1 MAAGNLL
8 LSSSILLTGAT
19 YTRMA
24 AFADILRLQFMSEK
38 TFGDIQREYLFPA
51 INDFWLK
58 EQDLIFE
65 ELGDRDLWLS
75 ADGRCDSP
83 RYNAKYRTYTMLD
96 QHTDKVIDFKVVQ
109 VSEVTSSN
117 AMEREG
123 FQHCMTAIEERGAKV
138 KATDGHIGI
147 AADMR
152 KDHPDK
158 DHQLDVWHFGKR
170 INIKLTEKA
179 KKKDC
184 AGLFPWIKS
193 ISNHLW
199 WCAETCEHNMELLR
213 QKWISIIHNV
223 ANIHL
228 WNYADIY
235 HRCSHPPIPPDVAR
249 TKCWLRPGSPA
260 HDALKD
266 VVLNKKLLKDI
277 HKLTLCCHTGSLEVF
292 HSVQTNYVPK
302 RQHFSYEGMVA
313 RIELAA
319 LNHNANTGREQ
330 ARSSKGENEGEL
342 KYKIVFPKRTKEW
355 VAKPAIEK
363 TTKDHLRPLLDA
375 IIARNSQ
382 HPHERSAGIE
392 RTHISPNIAS

>member
-1 MAAGNLL
+1 
-8 LSSSILLTGAT
+8 
-19 YTRMA
+19 
-24 AFADILRLQFMSEK
+24 
-38 TFGDIQREYLFPA
+38 
-51 INDFWLK
+51 
-58 EQDLIFE
+58 
-65 ELGDRDLWLS
+65 
-75 ADGRCDSP
+75 
-83 RYNAKYRTYTMLD
+83 
-96 QHTDKVIDFKVVQ
+96 
-109 VSEVTSSN
+109 
-117 AMEREG
+117 
-123 FQHCMTAIEERGAKV
+123 
-138 KATDGHIGI
+138 
-147 AADMR
+147 
-152 KDHPDK
+152 
-158 DHQLDVWHFGKR
+158 
-170 INIKLTEKA
+170 
-179 KKKDC
+179 
-184 AGLFPWIKS
+184 
-193 ISNHLW
+193 
-199 WCAETCEHNMELLR
+199 MELLR
-213 QKWISIIHNV
+213 EKWISIIHNF
-223 ANIHL
+223 ANIHS
-228 WNYADIY
+228 WNCADIY
-235 HRCSHPPIPPDVAR
+235 HQCSHLPIPPHVAR
-249 TKCWLRPGSPA
+249 TRCWLRPGSPA

-313 RIELAA
+313 RTELAA